1 MKARILLTAAL
12 SLVTLSTWMLL
23 PGLPVQASAQTSRAS
38 ASTGRTPWGDPDLQG
53 EWTAEGEYGV
63 PFERPAQFGTRQ
75 LLTDEEYAKRL
86 EDVRA
91 RDMRAISRRWTSSQ
105 ERWRGRMRRF
115 RTGASTTRPPVAPP
129 S

>member
-1 MKARILLTAAL
+1 VIRSILTTAAC
-12 SLVTLSTWMLL
+12 LVTLSAWLHL
-23 PGLPVQASAQTSRAS
+23 AGPPVEVSAQTGRAG
-38 ASTGRTPWGDPDLQG
+38 AATGRTLWGDPDLQG

-75 LLTDEEYAKRL
+75 VLTDEEYAKRL
-86 EDVRA
+86 QDVRA